1 MVIFTSLGMREP
13 HAIVTLA
20 GGFGSVKRA
29 P

>member
-1 MVIFTSLGMREP
+1 MIILVSLGMRSP

-20 GGFGSVKRA
+20 GGFGSVKSA